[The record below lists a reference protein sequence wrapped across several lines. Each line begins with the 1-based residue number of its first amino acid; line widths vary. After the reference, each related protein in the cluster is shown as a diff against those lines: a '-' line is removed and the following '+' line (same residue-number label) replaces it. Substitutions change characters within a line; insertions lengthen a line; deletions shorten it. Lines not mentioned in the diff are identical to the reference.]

1 MLKIQ
6 VKLPKRF
13 HGLKG
18 KGHMREDK
26 SIPRDDVKQ
35 DLPQAS
41 QLMPLISFKHVS
53 FAYATQQQPQTDF
66 ARADAHTK
74 SYGSVSAPRLRK
86 SQVCALK
93 DINTSIYEGE
103 FVGIIGSTG
112 AGKTTL
118 ASLMTGAIPH
128 HFAGTLSG
136 SVTIYAKESKT
147 LSLTQIARYIASVIQ
162 DIDAQMV
169 AGNVEDELLFGLENF
184 GIAHDEIYPR
194 MDEALRAVGILD
206 LKYRDIDTLS
216 GGQKQKVAIAA
227 ILALR
232 PRVMILDEPTCALDP
247 ASSEMI
253 FSILCDLNAT
263 YGITIV
269 VIEQKVA
276 LLCTYCRRL
285 LVLSQGELC
294 LDAPIDEALRQREL
308 LDSVGINYPRTTRLI
323 QTLRARGLNDSST
336 SHQIMPV
343 SVADTVHVLDDML
356 SSVPLQSFV
365 HDMHQPLSDDIIA
378 RVHASSSQSTCP
390 SQQEQDCPKTLAFEH
405 VSFSYAGAQETLSN
419 ISFSLYP
426 GELVALV
433 GQNGAGKTTITKLI
447 NGLLRPRTGTIFLC
461 GTSTQNMPVSTRAR
475 FVSTLFQNPDY
486 QLSKPSVR
494 EEVAFSCLLVGIDKD
509 KAYARADKVIDELNL
524 DPSASPFMLSRGQRQ
539 MVALAATM
547 VTRPQ
552 LLLLD
557 EPTCGLDFVECQRV
571 MEHVIR
577 LQQTGCAVLM
587 VCHDMEVVADYATRL
602 MVISKGKLLATGD
615 MQSIFSQESLCAQ
628 AAISPSQLASVAH
641 GLVNKSWTVCTNCY
655 TQESLL
661 EACVLKHTR
670 A

>member
-1 MLKIQ
+1 
-6 VKLPKRF
+6 
-13 HGLKG
+13 
-18 KGHMREDK
+18 MREDK

-35 DLPQAS
+35 DLPHAS

-53 FAYATQQQPQTDF
+53 FAYATQQQPQADF

-74 SYGSVSAPRLRK
+74 SHGSVSAARLRK

-136 SVTIYAKESKT
+136 SVTIYSKESKT
-147 LSLTQIARYIASVIQ
+147 LSLTQIARYIGSVIQ

-169 AGNVEDELLFGLENF
+169 ASNVEDELLFGLENF
-184 GIAHDEIYPR
+184 GIAHDEIYSR

-276 LLCTYCRRL
+276 LLCRYCRRL

-294 LDAPIDEALRQREL
+294 LDAPIDEALKQREL

-356 SSVPLQSFV
+356 LSVPSQSFV

-378 RVHASSSQSTCP
+378 RAHASSSQPTCI
-390 SQQEQDCPKTLAFEH
+390 SQQVQDRSKTLAFEH
-405 VSFSYAGAQETLSN
+405 VSFSYAGAQETLSD

-447 NGLLRPRTGTIFLC
+447 NGLLRPRTGTISLC

-494 EEVAFSCLLVGIDKD
+494 EEVAFSCLLVGIEKD

-547 VTRPQ
+547 VTRPR

-571 MEHVIR
+571 MEHVVR

-602 MVISKGKLLATGD
+602 MVISEGKLLATGD

-641 GLVNKSWTVCTNCY
+641 GLVNKSWTVCANCY
-655 TQESLL
+655 TQELLL
-661 EACVLKHTR
+661 EACALKHTR
-670 A
+670 AQGV

>member
-1 MLKIQ
+1 
-6 VKLPKRF
+6 
-13 HGLKG
+13 
-18 KGHMREDK
+18 MREDK

-35 DLPQAS
+35 DLPHAS

-53 FAYATQQQPQTDF
+53 FAYATQQQPQAAF

-74 SYGSVSAPRLRK
+74 SNGSVSAPRLSQ

-136 SVTIYAKESKT
+136 SVTIYAKESRT
-147 LSLTQIARYIASVIQ
+147 LSLTQIARYIGSVIQ

-253 FSILCDLNAT
+253 FSILCDLNTT

-276 LLCTYCRRL
+276 LLCKYCRRL

-323 QTLRARGLNDSST
+323 QTLRAHGLNDSST

-343 SVADTVHVLDDML
+343 SVTDTVHVLDDML

-365 HDMHQPLSDDIIA
+365 HDMHQPLSDSVMA
-378 RVHASSSQSTCP
+378 RVHASSSQSTCI
-390 SQQEQDCPKTLAFEH
+390 SQQVQDRPKTLAFEH
-405 VSFSYAGAQETLSN
+405 VSFSYAGAQETLSD

-447 NGLLRPRTGTIFLC
+447 NGLLRPRAGTISLC

-486 QLSKPSVR
+486 QLSKSSVR

-661 EACVLKHTR
+661 EACALKHTR

>member
-1 MLKIQ
+1 
-6 VKLPKRF
+6 
-13 HGLKG
+13 
-18 KGHMREDK
+18 MREDK
-26 SIPRDDVKQ
+26 SIPRYDVTQ
-35 DLPQAS
+35 DVPHAS

-53 FAYATQQQPQTDF
+53 FTYATQQHSQADI
-66 ARADAHTK
+66 ARATARTK
-74 SYGSVSAPRLRK
+74 STADVSAAPLPQQ
-86 SQVCALK
+86 QVCALK

-136 SVTIYAKESKT
+136 SVTIYSKESKT
-147 LSLTQIARYIASVIQ
+147 LSLTQIARYIGSVIQ

-169 AGNVEDELLFGLENF
+169 ASNVEDELLFGLENF
-184 GIAHDEIYPR
+184 GIAHDEIYSR

-206 LKYRDIDTLS
+206 LKYCDIDTLS

-247 ASSEMI
+247 VSSEMI

-276 LLCTYCRRL
+276 LLCRYCRRL

-577 LQQTGCAVLM
+577 LQQMGCAVLM

>member
-1 MLKIQ
+1 
-6 VKLPKRF
+6 
-13 HGLKG
+13 
-18 KGHMREDK
+18 MREDK
-26 SIPRDDVKQ
+26 SIPRYDDTQ
-35 DLPQAS
+35 DVPHAS
-41 QLMPLISFKHVS
+41 QRMPLISFKHVS
-53 FAYATQQQPQTDF
+53 FTYATQQNSQADI
-66 ARADAHTK
+66 ARSTARTK
-74 SYGSVSAPRLRK
+74 STADVSAARLPQQ
-86 SQVCALK
+86 QVCALK

-136 SVTIYAKESKT
+136 SVTIYSKESKT
-147 LSLTQIARYIASVIQ
+147 LSLTQIARYIGSVIQ

-169 AGNVEDELLFGLENF
+169 ASNVEDELLFGLENF
-184 GIAHDEIYPR
+184 GIAHDEIYSR

>member
-1 MLKIQ
+1 
-6 VKLPKRF
+6 
-13 HGLKG
+13 
-18 KGHMREDK
+18 MREDK
-26 SIPRDDVKQ
+26 SIPRYDVTQ
-35 DLPQAS
+35 DVPHAS

-53 FAYATQQQPQTDF
+53 FTYATQQNSQADI
-66 ARADAHTK
+66 ARATARTK
-74 SYGSVSAPRLRK
+74 STADVSAARLPQQ
-86 SQVCALK
+86 QVCALK

-136 SVTIYAKESKT
+136 SVTIYSKESKT
-147 LSLTQIARYIASVIQ
+147 LSLTQIARYIGSVIQ

-169 AGNVEDELLFGLENF
+169 ASNVEDELLFGLENF
-184 GIAHDEIYPR
+184 GIAHDEIYSR

-247 ASSEMI
+247 VSSEMI

-294 LDAPIDEALRQREL
+294 LDAPIDEALKQREL

-323 QTLRARGLNDSST
+323 QTLRTRGLNDSST
-336 SHQIMPV
+336 THQIMPV
-343 SVADTVHVLDDML
+343 SVTDTVQVLDDML
-356 SSVPLQSFV
+356 SSVPSQSFV

-378 RVHASSSQSTCP
+378 RAHTSSSQPTCI
-390 SQQEQDCPKTLAFEH
+390 SQQVQDRSKTLAFEH
-405 VSFSYAGAQETLSN
+405 VSFSYAGSKETLSD

-447 NGLLRPRTGTIFLC
+447 NGLLRPRTGTISLC

-539 MVALAATM
+539 MVALAATT
-547 VTRPQ
+547 VSYTH
-552 LLLLD
+552 LTL
-557 EPTCGLDFVECQRV
+557 PTTERV
-571 MEHVIR
+571 
-577 LQQTGCAVLM
+577 
-587 VCHDMEVVADYATRL
+587 
-602 MVISKGKLLATGD
+602 
-615 MQSIFSQESLCAQ
+615 
-628 AAISPSQLASVAH
+628 
-641 GLVNKSWTVCTNCY
+641 
-655 TQESLL
+655 
-661 EACVLKHTR
+661 
-670 A
+670 

>member
-1 MLKIQ
+1 
-6 VKLPKRF
+6 
-13 HGLKG
+13 
-18 KGHMREDK
+18 MREDK
-26 SIPRDDVKQ
+26 SIPRYDDTQ
-35 DLPQAS
+35 DVPHAS

-53 FAYATQQQPQTDF
+53 FTYATQQNSQADI
-66 ARADAHTK
+66 ARSTARTK
-74 SYGSVSAPRLRK
+74 STADVSAARLPQQ
-86 SQVCALK
+86 QVCALK

-136 SVTIYAKESKT
+136 SVTIYSKESKT
-147 LSLTQIARYIASVIQ
+147 LSLTQIARYIGSVIQ

-169 AGNVEDELLFGLENF
+169 ASNVEDELLFGLENF
-184 GIAHDEIYPR
+184 GIAHDEIYSR

-247 ASSEMI
+247 VSSEMI

-276 LLCTYCRRL
+276 LLCRYCRRL

-343 SVADTVHVLDDML
+343 SVTDTVQVLDDML
-356 SSVPLQSFV
+356 SSVPSQSFV

-378 RVHASSSQSTCP
+378 RAHASSSQPTCI
-390 SQQEQDCPKTLAFEH
+390 SQQVQDRSKTLAFEH
-405 VSFSYAGAQETLSN
+405 VSFSYAGSKETLSD

-433 GQNGAGKTTITKLI
+433 GQNGAGKTTITKLT
-447 NGLLRPRTGTIFLC
+447 NGLLRPRTGTISLC

-494 EEVAFSCLLVGIDKD
+494 EEVAFSCLLVGIEKD

-547 VTRPQ
+547 VTRPR

-571 MEHVIR
+571 MEHVVR

-602 MVISKGKLLATGD
+602 MVISEGKLLATGD
-615 MQSIFSQESLCAQ
+615 MQSIFSQESLCRQ

-655 TQESLL
+655 TQELLL
-661 EACVLKHTR
+661 EACALKHNRTQGV
-670 A
+670 

>member
-1 MLKIQ
+1 
-6 VKLPKRF
+6 
-13 HGLKG
+13 
-18 KGHMREDK
+18 MREDK
-26 SIPRDDVKQ
+26 SIPRYDVTQ
-35 DLPQAS
+35 DVPHAS

-53 FAYATQQQPQTDF
+53 FTYATQQNSQADM
-66 ARADAHTK
+66 ARATARTK
-74 SYGSVSAPRLRK
+74 STADVSAAHLPQQ
-86 SQVCALK
+86 QVCALK

-136 SVTIYAKESKT
+136 SVTIYSKESKT
-147 LSLTQIARYIASVIQ
+147 LSLTQIARYIGSVIQ

-169 AGNVEDELLFGLENF
+169 ASNVEDELLFGLENF
-184 GIAHDEIYPR
+184 GIAHDEIYSR

-247 ASSEMI
+247 VSSEMI

-276 LLCTYCRRL
+276 LLCRYCRRL

-336 SHQIMPV
+336 SHQRMPV
-343 SVADTVHVLDDML
+343 SVADTVGVLDDML
-356 SSVPLQSFV
+356 SSVPSQSFV

-378 RVHASSSQSTCP
+378 RMHTSSSQPTCI
-390 SQQEQDCPKTLAFEH
+390 SQQEQDRSKTLAFEH
-405 VSFSYAGAQETLSN
+405 VSFSYVGAQETLSD

-433 GQNGAGKTTITKLI
+433 GQNGAGKTTITKLT
-447 NGLLRPRTGTIFLC
+447 NGLLRPRTGTISLC

-494 EEVAFSCLLVGIDKD
+494 EEVAFSCLLVGIEKD

-547 VTRPQ
+547 VTRPR

-571 MEHVIR
+571 MEHVVR

-602 MVISKGKLLATGD
+602 MVISEGKLLATGD
-615 MQSIFSQESLCAQ
+615 MQSIFSQESLCSQ

-655 TQESLL
+655 TQELLL
-661 EACVLKHTR
+661 EACALKHNRTQGV
-670 A
+670 

>member
-1 MLKIQ
+1 
-6 VKLPKRF
+6 
-13 HGLKG
+13 
-18 KGHMREDK
+18 MREDK
-26 SIPRDDVKQ
+26 SIPRYDVTQ
-35 DLPQAS
+35 DVPHAS

-53 FAYATQQQPQTDF
+53 FTYATQQNSQADI
-66 ARADAHTK
+66 ARSTARTK
-74 SYGSVSAPRLRK
+74 STADVSAARLPQQ
-86 SQVCALK
+86 QVCALK

-136 SVTIYAKESKT
+136 SVMIYSKESKT
-147 LSLTQIARYIASVIQ
+147 LSLTQIARYIGSVIQ

-169 AGNVEDELLFGLENF
+169 ASNVEDELLFGLENF
-184 GIAHDEIYPR
+184 GIPHDEIYSR

-247 ASSEMI
+247 VSSEMI

-294 LDAPIDEALRQREL
+294 LDAPIDEALKQREL

-343 SVADTVHVLDDML
+343 SVADTVGVLDDML

-365 HDMHQPLSDDIIA
+365 HDMHQPLSDSVIA
-378 RVHASSSQSTCP
+378 RAHASSSQHTCISP
-390 SQQEQDCPKTLAFEH
+390 QVQDRSKTLAFEH
-405 VSFSYAGAQETLSN
+405 VSFSYAGAQETLSD

-447 NGLLRPRTGTIFLC
+447 NGLLRPRTGTISLC
-461 GTSTQNMPVSTRAR
+461 GTSTQNMPVSKRAR

-494 EEVAFSCLLVGIDKD
+494 EEVAFSCLLVGIEKD

-547 VTRPQ
+547 VTRPR

-571 MEHVIR
+571 MEHVVR

-602 MVISKGKLLATGD
+602 MVISEGKLLATGD
-615 MQSIFSQESLCAQ
+615 MQSIFSQESLCRQ

-655 TQESLL
+655 TQELLL
-661 EACVLKHTR
+661 EACALKHNRTQGV
-670 A
+670 

>member
-1 MLKIQ
+1 
-6 VKLPKRF
+6 
-13 HGLKG
+13 
-18 KGHMREDK
+18 MREDE

-74 SYGSVSAPRLRK
+74 SNGSVSAPRLRK

-136 SVTIYAKESKT
+136 SVTIYAKESRT

-194 MDEALRAVGILD
+194 MNEALRAVGILD

-276 LLCTYCRRL
+276 LLCKYCRRL

-294 LDAPIDEALRQREL
+294 LDAPIDEALKQREL

-323 QTLRARGLNDSST
+323 QTLRAHGLNDSST

-343 SVADTVHVLDDML
+343 SVTDTVHVLDDML

-365 HDMHQPLSDDIIA
+365 HDMHQPLSDSVIA
-378 RVHASSSQSTCP
+378 RVHASSSQSTCI
-390 SQQEQDCPKTLAFEH
+390 SQQEQDRQKTLAFEH
-405 VSFSYAGAQETLSN
+405 VSFSYAGSQETLSD

-447 NGLLRPRTGTIFLC
+447 NGLLRPRTGTISLC

-641 GLVNKSWTVCTNCY
+641 GLVNKSWTVCTN
-655 TQESLL
+655 
-661 EACVLKHTR
+661 
-670 A
+670 